1 MANSRV
7 YYVHSQDLFQYEW
20 TQQFALMSA
29 YLSDQASNAE
39 DYAAQITA
47 QSQTAIADI
56 NANVAADPND
66 PTLISDMV
74 AQVQAAAQ
82 YATTN
87 QLFWAFAYYIYNTS
101 PGMLAAISAEIG
113 QGGSADGTVLSR
125 LFQTNVSILTALDE
139 SGFFAKQYTTTINTF
154 LTTNI
159 LTNMYGFDQ
168 DGDTFSLIK
177 FYLQQFVAT
186 HIDNPDPEIAAAV
199 GHIQQILQDSEADL
213 VLQASL
219 DAIKGISDATQEFLA
234 LPYIATGFVKWF
246 SDRYP
251 RFSAGANYFGSVLT
265 GGLAGFA
272 AMSLVTQFK
281 SWSRMSDE
289 EKAQVVTNT
298 VQLGIQFLAA
308 MVKRGVRISKIFC
321 GGRTKRR
328 SASGVRVQDPRQRRR
343 GRT

>member
-1 MANSRV
+1 LSQGFADGSDQACKYLNKPRASAWLKTQVANSRV

-139 SGFFAKQYTTTINTF
+139 SGFFGICSTHSHAINMHLINT
-154 LTTNI
+154 L
-159 LTNMYGFDQ
+159 
-168 DGDTFSLIK
+168 
-177 FYLQQFVAT
+177 
-186 HIDNPDPEIAAAV
+186 
-199 GHIQQILQDSEADL
+199 
-213 VLQASL
+213 
-219 DAIKGISDATQEFLA
+219 
-234 LPYIATGFVKWF
+234 
-246 SDRYP
+246 
-251 RFSAGANYFGSVLT
+251 
-265 GGLAGFA
+265 
-272 AMSLVTQFK
+272 
-281 SWSRMSDE
+281 
-289 EKAQVVTNT
+289 
-298 VQLGIQFLAA
+298 
-308 MVKRGVRISKIFC
+308 
-321 GGRTKRR
+321 
-328 SASGVRVQDPRQRRR
+328 
-343 GRT
+343 

>member
-1 MANSRV
+1 
-7 YYVHSQDLFQYEW
+7 
-20 TQQFALMSA
+20 
-29 YLSDQASNAE
+29 
-39 DYAAQITA
+39 
-47 QSQTAIADI
+47 
-56 NANVAADPND
+56 
-66 PTLISDMV
+66 
-74 AQVQAAAQ
+74 
-82 YATTN
+82 
-87 QLFWAFAYYIYNTS
+87 
-101 PGMLAAISAEIG
+101 
-113 QGGSADGTVLSR
+113 
-125 LFQTNVSILTALDE
+125 
-139 SGFFAKQYTTTINTF
+139 
-154 LTTNI
+154 
-159 LTNMYGFDQ
+159 MYGFDQ

-177 FYLQQFVAT
+177 FYLQHFVAT

-246 SDRYP
+246 SARYP

-308 MVKRGVRISKIFC
+308 MVKRGVRISKIFAVDGLSGGQRAASVFKILANGEGGELEAGLVRTGNSTARWLSSAQGSAEIDVSADGVMNAVLINDAESAAEDAGLVGKLLGKKSRRVHRDQTWTGVHPRGDWLQHRLDREGGGGPRPRRGHPGAGERSVVAVRAHGRLG
-321 GGRTKRR
+321 GGRVAGPFGPRASARCGRGAQSRSSGSVRGATRR
-328 SASGVRVQDPRQRRR
+328 VPVQSER
-343 GRT
+343 